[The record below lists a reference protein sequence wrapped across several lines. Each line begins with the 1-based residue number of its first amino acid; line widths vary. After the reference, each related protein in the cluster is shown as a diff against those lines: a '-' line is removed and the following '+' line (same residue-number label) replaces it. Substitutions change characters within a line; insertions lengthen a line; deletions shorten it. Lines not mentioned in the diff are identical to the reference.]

1 MSMLEYSPETG
12 SYVVMRS
19 ACLKLSILC
28 QPECG
33 ITCFH
38 KADSILKTLCCV
50 AANLMLIF
58 GVGAEV

>member
-1 MSMLEYSPETG
+1 MSMLEYSSETG
-12 SYVVMRS
+12 SHVGQHG
-19 ACLKLSILC
+19 LKLSILC

-33 ITCFH
+33 IMCFH

-58 GVGAEV
+58 LV